1 MANKDCEFDVFVSFA
16 ESDRELALKLVA
28 LFKAVQMKAFF
39 APVELP
45 KNSPED
51 WEKGILEKGLKKSR
65 CFVPIFTKT
74 SINRKWVLFEAG
86 AAAALKLP
94 IFATRVEGIE
104 DREIREFPYA
114 TRLQNFK
121 LFSPDSLRELLV
133 AVATSKCK
141 PEHLEQKRE
150 QIRGKWD
157 DLFENRR
164 ELINKFLCEARK
176 RWIFIAGNIPTEI
189 SIDKTILDE
198 QIQLFVKHLTINLLR
213 SGFNL
218 SACPQVQ
225 PVGGVVLRN
234 AETFMAEKDSCT
246 MGGCE
251 VDYEIA
257 GIHPID
263 KNPNFTDLS
272 NKKAINR
279 WHNHLLLYRRSYLEN
294 KDWLIVLGGNDGT
307 KDEFDVVHSIN
318 ESKLHHD
325 IKVCFIPCFGGT
337 AKKLNEDRS
346 IFKNKKL
353 YIDGCKNWKESEG
366 FEKLAENVAS
376 IIGAG

>member
-1 MANKDCEFDVFVSFA
+1 MPKKDCEFDVFISFA
-16 ESDRELALKLVA
+16 EADRDLALKLVA

-45 KNSPED
+45 KNSPQD
-51 WEKGILEKGLKKSR
+51 WEKGILENGLKRSR
-65 CFVPIFTKT
+65 CFVPIFTKN

-86 AAAALKLP
+86 AAAALKLD
-94 IFATRVEGIE
+94 IFASRVEGIE

-114 TRLQNFK
+114 TRFQNFK
-121 LFSPDSLRELLV
+121 LFNPESLKELLV

-150 QIRGKWD
+150 QIREKWD
-157 DLFENRR
+157 DVYENRR
-164 ELINKFLCEARK
+164 ELINRFLCEARK
-176 RWIFIAGNIPTEI
+176 RWIFIAGNIPTEA
-189 SIDKTILDE
+189 SIDKTVITD
-198 QIQLFVKHLTINLLR
+198 QIQYFVKHLAVDLLR
-213 SGFNL
+213 DGFNL
-218 SACPQVQ
+218 SACPQVK
-225 PVGGVVLRN
+225 PIGGVVLRT
-234 AETFMAEKDSCT
+234 AEAFMAERDSCT

-263 KNPNFTDLS
+263 KNPSFADLS
-272 NKKAINR
+272 NKKAISR

-294 KDWLIVLGGNDGT
+294 KDWLIVLGGNEGT
-307 KDEFDVVHSIN
+307 KDEFDVVQSIN

-337 AKKLNEDRS
+337 AKKLNDDRS
-346 IFKNKKL
+346 VFKHKKL
-353 YIDGCKNWKESEG
+353 YFNGCENWNESEG
-366 FEKLAENVAS
+366 FEKLAETIAS
-376 IIGAG
+376 IIRTG